1 MNYFKRQRSLYL
13 TMRRKEKT
21 AVKLS
26 TRKAFEKVGYCGGRT
41 FGMYHNTFLA
51 LIITIKILTD

>member
-1 MNYFKRQRSLYL
+1 MDYFKRQRSLYL

-41 FGMYHNTFLA
+41 FGMYHNPFFGTD
-51 LIITIKILTD
+51 ITIKI